1 MFNQRPN
8 KKSLKD
14 EGEKPFWIS
23 YADLMTACMTLFL
36 VVMAVTIIMLK
47 KRYASEA
54 EEAAKR
60 EESISVCAKELQKK
74 ANELFSGK
82 AEIEYSR
89 GDSIRIDLGTIV
101 KFENNKYAIS
111 PEASKFLRQYIPSV
125 LETVKND
132 NCKMYFR
139 RVIVEGYTSKTG
151 DYMTNLDLSLKR
163 SKEVICEL
171 AKNDVDGKGGL
182 SSQDKN
188 QVKRLFLVGGFS
200 FNSQKKNDD
209 ESRRAELKLE
219 FWQLGDA
226 KKRQEESNI
235 DLSNKEFYTPSSNV
249 CPSQTY

>member
-1 MFNQRPN
+1 MFNQRPI
-8 KKSLKD
+8 KKSHKD

-23 YADLMTACMTLFL
+23 YSDLMTACMTLFL
-36 VVMAVTIIMLK
+36 VVMAVTVIMVK
-47 KRYASEA
+47 KRYAPEA
-54 EEAAKR
+54 EAAAKR

-74 ANELFSGK
+74 ANDLFRGK
-82 AEIEYSR
+82 AEIEYSK
-89 GDSIRIDLGTIV
+89 GDAIRIDLGSIV
-101 KFENNKYAIS
+101 KFDNNRYSIS

-132 NCKMYFR
+132 QCKMYFR

-163 SKEVICEL
+163 SKEVVCEL
-171 AKNDVDGKGGL
+171 AKTDADGAGGL

-226 KKRQEESNI
+226 RKRQEESNV
-235 DLSNKEFYTPSSNV
+235 DLSGKEFYTPSSNV